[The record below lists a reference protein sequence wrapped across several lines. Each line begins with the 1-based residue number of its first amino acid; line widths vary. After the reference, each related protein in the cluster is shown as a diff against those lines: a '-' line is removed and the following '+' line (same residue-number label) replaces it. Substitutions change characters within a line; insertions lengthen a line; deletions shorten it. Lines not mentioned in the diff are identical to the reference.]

1 MNYTFLTDRL
11 AVGDVASRA
20 LPGFVAVVSLLAT
33 EPVDETINVPSLPNG
48 KGVLAEWNFDRDS
61 GACIWTQKQ
70 NPWALIKADQVP
82 VLHIDL
88 GDGETKQD
96 RGYDLSDYLDEAT
109 QFIADHI
116 VKGAVLVHCGAG
128 RSRSVAVVCAY
139 LCRYVGMSWSEAINF
154 VKQRRPEAAPAS
166 CFHDAVTKWLRL
178 DDLAAKGPHCETI
191 TTKETP

>member
-11 AVGDVASRA
+11 AVGDVASRS
-20 LPGFVAVVSLLAT
+20 LPGFVAVVSILAT
-33 EPVDETINVPSLPNG
+33 EPFDEVHGVPTLDG
-48 KGVLAEWNFDRDS
+48 DKGVLVERRFDRDE
-61 GACIWTQKQ
+61 GEYVWTQKQ
-70 NPWALIKADQVP
+70 HLWAAVTADQVP

-96 RGYDLSDYLDEAT
+96 RGYDLSYDLDEAT

-139 LCRYVGMSWSEAINF
+139 LCRYVGMSWSEAISF

-166 CFHDAVTKWLRL
+166 CFHDAVTTWLRL
-178 DDLAAKGPHCETI
+178 DDLAAKGPR
-191 TTKETP
+191 

>member
-11 AVGDVASRA
+11 AVGDVASRT

-33 EPVDETINVPSLPNG
+33 EPFDEVYGVPSLPG
-48 KGVLAEWNFDRDS
+48 DKGVLVERRYNRDD
-61 GACIWTQKQ
+61 GEFIWTQKYSK
-70 NPWALIKADQVP
+70 WAPIKADQVP

-88 GDGETKQD
+88 GDGETEEQ
-96 RGYDLSDYLDEAT
+96 RGGGLAAFLDEAT

-166 CFHDAVTKWLRL
+166 CFHDAVTTWLPL
-178 DDLAAKGPHCETI
+178 DEPAATGPRGGSATQQ
-191 TTKETP
+191 TA

>member
-11 AVGDVASRA
+11 AVGDVASRS
-20 LPGFVAVVSLLAT
+20 LPGFVAVVSLLSTERPGVICSELGAT
-33 EPVDETINVPSLPNG
+33 LSQVPEGVPVHWID
-48 KGVLAEWNFDRDS
+48 LADGEGPYLGPAHDRD
-61 GACIWTQKQ
+61 GA
-70 NPWALIKADQVP
+70 AVP
-82 VLHIDL
+82 PH
-88 GDGETKQD
+88 
-96 RGYDLSDYLDEAT
+96 DLSDYLDEAT

-166 CFHDAVTKWLRL
+166 CFHDAVTTWLRL
-178 DDLAAKGPHCETI
+178 DELAATGPRGGSATQQ
-191 TTKETP
+191 TA

>member
-11 AVGDVASRA
+11 AVGDVASRS
-20 LPGFVAVVSLLAT
+20 LPGFVAVVSILAT
-33 EPVDETINVPSLPNG
+33 EPFDEVHGVPTLDG
-48 KGVLAEWNFDRDS
+48 DRGVLVEQRFSQES
-61 GACIWTQKQ
+61 GEGMWTQKHDT
-70 NPWALIKADQVP
+70 WAAVTADQVP
-82 VLHIDL
+82 VLHVDL
-88 GDGETKQD
+88 GDMEMKQD

-116 VKGAVLVHCGAG
+116 VKGAVLVHCDAG

-178 DDLAAKGPHCETI
+178 DDLAAKGPR
-191 TTKETP
+191 